1 LSVKKTIGSD
11 GKFKL
16 EEAKGAVEMF
26 MQKYKAGNIEL
37 DDAIDEKSQASGIAR

>member
-1 LSVKKTIGSD
+1 
-11 GKFKL
+11 
-16 EEAKGAVEMF
+16 